1 MYGPGIPVDLAMNY
15 ASLVNDM
22 QMCADGGTALD
33 LLRFMLNLQAQTE
46 KSESLVTAKTVKDTM
61 ASCFETRNLSVPTAW
76 KAVNFVPN
84 VLKFLKALGTKGFQE
99 AERLQGFRSAAIF
112 DILKQSRDVEVTND
126 LVLPS
131 FFFQL

>member
-46 KSESLVTAKTVKDTM
+46 KSESSVTAKTVKDTM

-76 KAVNFVPN
+76 KAVNFVQN

-99 AERLQGFRSAAIF
+99 AERLQGLRSAAIF
-112 DILKQSRDVEVTND
+112 DILKQSRDIEVTND

-131 FFFQL
+131 LFFPL